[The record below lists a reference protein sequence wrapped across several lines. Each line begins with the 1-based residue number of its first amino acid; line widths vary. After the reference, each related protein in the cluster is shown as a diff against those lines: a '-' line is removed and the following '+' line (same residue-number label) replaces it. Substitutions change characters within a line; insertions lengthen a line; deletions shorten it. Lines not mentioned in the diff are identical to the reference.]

1 MRKKVKSFA
10 LEDGPYEKLAAIFK
24 ENYVDMGISYC
35 VNRYIKEFVEYL
47 QAVQGE
53 LQKDTSYTM
62 PMSFI
67 IETRA
72 REPIF
77 RKFDSTLSIKDEVGE
92 LQAKFNTYINK
103 NPERPQELD
112 MANLN
117 DELQF
122 TKLVQLLLKITW
134 EEKKTGREATED
146 ETRDLMEKI
155 GGKDFLETI
164 KSRVKPLA
172 GRLENYDPDLGDLF
186 DKIGNKLLNKKAGVN
201 YLI

>member
-47 QAVQGE
+47 QSVQGE
-53 LQKDTSYTM
+53 LQKDPSYTM

-77 RKFDSTLSIKDEVGE
+77 RKFDSALSIKEEVGG
-92 LQAKFNTYINK
+92 LQTKFNSYIKK
-103 NPERPQELD
+103 NPERSQELD
-112 MANLN
+112 ISKLQ

-134 EEKKTGREATED
+134 EEKKTDRAVTED
-146 ETRDLMEKI
+146 EIRDLMGKI

-164 KSRVKPLA
+164 TTRVKPLTDK
-172 GRLENYDPDLGDLF
+172 LENYDPDLRGLF
-186 DKIGNKLLNKKAGVN
+186 EKIGNKLLNKEVAGDH
-201 YLI
+201 LI

>member
-10 LEDGPYEKLAAIFK
+10 LEDGPYEKLSAIFK

-47 QAVQGE
+47 QPIQGE
-53 LQKDTSYTM
+53 LLKDPSYTM

-77 RKFDSTLSIKDEVGE
+77 RKFDSALSIKEEVSG
-92 LQAKFNTYINK
+92 LQTKFNTYIKK
-103 NPERPQELD
+103 NPERSQELD

-122 TKLVQLLLKITW
+122 TKLIQLLLKITL
-134 EEKKTGREATED
+134 EEKKTGREITDD
-146 ETRDLMEKI
+146 ETLDLMGRI
-155 GGKDFLETI
+155 GGKDLLEVI
-164 KSRVKPLA
+164 KTKVKPITDKL
-172 GRLENYDPDLGDLF
+172 GNYDPDLRDLF
-186 DKIGNKLLNKKAGVN
+186 EKIGNKLLSK
-201 YLI
+201 

>member
-10 LEDGPYEKLAAIFK
+10 LEDGPYEKLAVLFK

-47 QAVQGE
+47 QSVKGE
-53 LQKDTSYTM
+53 LEKDPSYTM

-77 RKFDSTLSIKDEVGE
+77 RKFDSALSIKEEVGM
-92 LQAKFNTYINK
+92 LQAKFNTYIKK
-103 NPERPQELD
+103 NPDRTQELEA
-112 MANLN
+112 ANLN

-122 TKLVQLLLKITW
+122 TKLVQILLKITW
-134 EEKKTGREATED
+134 EENKTGRALTED
-146 ETRDLMEKI
+146 ETRDLMGKI
-155 GGKDFLETI
+155 GGQDFL
-164 KSRVKPLA
+164 KSIRARIKPLTDK
-172 GRLENYDPDLGDLF
+172 LESYDPDLRGLF
-186 DKIGNKLLNKKAGVN
+186 DKIENTLLKNKTVEDRTF
-201 YLI
+201 